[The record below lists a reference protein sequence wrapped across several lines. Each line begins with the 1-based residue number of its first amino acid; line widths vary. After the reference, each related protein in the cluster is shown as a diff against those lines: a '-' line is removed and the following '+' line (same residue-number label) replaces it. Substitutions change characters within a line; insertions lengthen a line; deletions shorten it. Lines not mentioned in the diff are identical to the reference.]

1 MLVSIIGASILSV
14 IWDFVSTF
22 DSHFLGLTGYF
33 LASGVGLTLAT
44 LGSALA
50 FLMAILLAF
59 GVTVWSLTVF
69 LIFFALG
76 VFP

>member
-1 MLVSIIGASILSV
+1 MLDSINGVSILSAL
-14 IWDFVSTF
+14 WDLVSTF
-22 DSHFLGLTGYF
+22 DSHFLGLTGCF
-33 LASGVGLTLAT
+33 LASVVVLTLAT
-44 LGSALA
+44 LGSAFA

-59 GVTVWSLTVF
+59 GVTVGSLTVF